1 MDHFFNTILQELQQI
16 TVWQHVVIEVFAF
29 SFLIVIITV
38 LHKFFKKH
46 LKIFIWLAILSF
58 LVVAVSLAL
67 SIFPRLF

>member
-1 MDHFFNTILQELQQI
+1 MDNFFNTIIQELQQI

-29 SFLIVIITV
+29 SFLIVVITA

-58 LVVAVSLAL
+58 LVVAG
-67 SIFPRLF
+67 SIVFSMLT